1 MRPVDADEILKK
13 QKDLIRRTCDEVYAN
28 DWHDPVILAMSSVA
42 GIVLDAPT
50 IEVVKQADI
59 HHIKYLWRSEAWYLV
74 QDVHKCGNC
83 GKDVDEW
90 GQNFCSKCGAKLD
103 GEHKYFRKKTIFV
116 EGEDT
121 IVPISHAEYKRAEE
135 WEYEID

>member
-50 IEVVKQADI
+50 IEIVKHGKWIEVANY
-59 HHIKYLWRSEAWYLV
+59 HTWGGTRIKEFKCSLCNEIVNW
-74 QDVHKCGNC
+74 HKY
-83 GKDVDEW
+83 K
-90 GQNFCSKCGAKLD
+90 FCPYCGAKMD
-103 GEHKYFRKKTIFV
+103 G
-116 EGEDT
+116 D
-121 IVPISHAEYKRAEE
+121 EE
-135 WEYEID
+135 